1 MHVGGIQM
9 ITSYGRRIIAVSV
22 LALFSSAAWSA
33 PKYIQSPALLDV
45 VNTSVSNVKSGT
57 VQVPFITWGGDIRTI
72 YGNGNQSITSSN
84 SIFGQLGLKY
94 RLVRKDVFKEQIED
108 YLSGKSP
115 YLRGTLG
122 MINMAAEVASKNAA
136 TAPVVIYQ
144 ISESAGGDAL
154 VVKKGISGS
163 KKLKGKTIALQAYG
177 PHVAYLTTVL
187 NDAGLSIADVTIKWL
202 PDLTGTDNSPM
213 AAFYESDIDA
223 AMVIIP
229 DALALTSGGNVGT
242 GSEDSVKGAAIL
254 LSTKTANKVIGDV
267 YAVRS
272 DYLKNNKA
280 EVQKF
285 VQGLMR
291 SQEAVKKLFDNPST
305 NSSEYKATLK
315 ANAKMLLDAEQ
326 ATTDVEGLYAD
337 AEHINYQGNIKF
349 FNDKYYPR
357 NFKKRNSAIQ
367 QDFKAMGLVKSKKVL
382 AQAKWNFSNLRQGL
396 TQTKVKKVAHFKKD
410 KVTKI
415 ITKRQQQGTLG
426 EGTLFSFEVY
436 FKPNQKQFS
445 ADLYQDSFD
454 RVIKLASTYGG
465 AIITVEGHSDPL
477 GYLKKK
483 KAGSPNLV
491 LRQIKQSA
499 KNLSLTRASA
509 VRDNIIRYAKQK
521 QIQLDLSQFAVVGH
535 GINSPLSGMCGS
547 EPCAPKTKQEWL
559 NNMRVQFRI
568 IQIEAES
575 DVFQPL

>member
-1 MHVGGIQM
+1 MKI
-9 ITSYGRRIIAVSV
+9 SYGRRIGVSV
-22 LALFSSAAWSA
+22 LMLFATSAWSA
-33 PKYIQSPALLDV
+33 PQYIQSPALKDV
-45 VNTSVSNVKSGT
+45 VKTSVGNVKSGT
-57 VQVPFITWGGDIRTI
+57 IQVPFITWGGDIRTI
-72 YGNGNQSITSSN
+72 YGNGNQSITTSG

-108 YLSGKSP
+108 YISGKSP

-122 MINMAAEVASKNAA
+122 MINMAAAVTSKNAA
-136 TAPVVIYQ
+136 TKPVVIYQ

-154 VVKKGISGS
+154 VVKKGISNS
-163 KKLKGKTIALQAYG
+163 QKLKGKTIAVQAYG

-187 NDAGLSIADVTIKWL
+187 SDAGLTMSDVKIKWL
-202 PDLTGTDNSPM
+202 PDLTGSNNSPM
-213 AAFYESDIDA
+213 AAFYESNVDA

-229 DALALTSGGNVGT
+229 DALALTSGGNIGT
-242 GSEDSVKGAAIL
+242 GSEDSVKGASIL
-254 LSTKTANKVIGDV
+254 LSTKTANKVIADV
-267 YAVRS
+267 YAVRA
-272 DYLKNNKA
+272 DYLKNNKSK
-280 EVQKF
+280 VQKF
-285 VQGLMR
+285 VQGLMQ
-291 SQEAVKKLFDNPST
+291 SQEAVKKLFDNQSG
-305 NSSEYKATLK
+305 NSSEYKTMLK
-315 ANAKMLLDAEQ
+315 ASAKMLLDSEQ
-326 ATTDVEGLYAD
+326 ATTDTEGLYAD
-337 AEHINYQGNIKF
+337 AEHVNYQGNIKF
-349 FNDKYYPR
+349 FTDKYYPR
-357 NFKKRNSAIQ
+357 SFKKRNKSIQ
-367 QDFKAMGLVKSKKVL
+367 SEFSAMGLVKSKTVITS
-382 AQAKWNFSNLRQGL
+382 AKWDFSNLRKGL
-396 TQTKVKKVAHFKKD
+396 TQTKVQKVAHFKKD

-415 ITKRQQQGTLG
+415 VTKRQQQGTLG

-436 FKPNQKQFS
+436 FKPNQKEFS
-445 ADLYQDSFD
+445 ADLYKDSFD

-499 KNLSLTRASA
+499 KNLSLTRAGT
-509 VRDNIIRYAKQK
+509 VRDNIISYAKQK
-521 QIQLDLSQFAVVGH
+521 HIQLDTSQFAVIGH
-535 GINSPLSGMCGS
+535 GINSPQSGMCGA